1 MHYRV
6 NVRFG
11 ALRNISS
18 FKTTLAHLK
27 NSDKVVIRSA
37 RGVEAGEVVSKPVVV
52 EEDSVEDGNGEI
64 LRKLTDEDRE
74 ELRKI
79 EDESIPNAFKF
90 CQKKIKELGL
100 QMKLTS
106 IEHLFGRK
114 KMIFYFLAE
123 GRVDFRELVK
133 DLAKEYQTRIEMKQ
147 IGVRDEARLLADY
160 EHCGRELCCKTFLKN
175 LEPVTMKMAKN
186 QKTTLDPSKV
196 SGRCGRLMC
205 CLRYEDKTYDE
216 LRCNLPKKGDIIH
229 TAKGS
234 GEVIDYDVL
243 CQLVTIETEGRKP
256 LVVSVEEISSDCS
269 HKACHKEGVCG

>member
-1 MHYRV
+1 MDYRV
-6 NVRFG
+6 IVRFG

-18 FKTTLAHLK
+18 FKTILSHLRK
-27 NSDKVVIRSA
+27 SDKVVIRSS
-37 RGVEAGEVVSKPVVV
+37 RGVEAGEVVTKPLAV
-52 EEDSVEDGNGEI
+52 EEGRTKDSDGEI
-64 LRKLTDEDRE
+64 LRKFTDADE
-74 ELRKI
+74 ESLEKI
-79 EDESIPNAFKF
+79 EEVSIPNAFKL
-90 CQKKIKELGL
+90 CQKKIKEHGL
-100 QMKLTS
+100 QMKLAS
-106 IEHLFGRK
+106 VEHLFGSK
-114 KMIFYFLAE
+114 KMIFCFLAE

-160 EHCGRELCCKTFLKN
+160 EHCGRELCCRTFLKN

-216 LRCNLPKKGDIIH
+216 LRRNLPKKGTVVN
-229 TAKGS
+229 TANGS

-243 CQLVTIETEGRKP
+243 CQLVTVETEKGKR
-256 LVVSVEEISSDCS
+256 VVFSVEELSGCS
-269 HKACHKEGVCG
+269 NKSCAKEGACG